1 LNTYYLQT
9 LLTPE
14 FRNRLAVRILPFPY
28 HNYIPIALH
37 RPLFAPVLQ
46 SFQGATEALQEFYVD
61 AFERQRPAGLDV
73 VYSLDS
79 VAVWPTD
86 GIRGPSRSSAIG
98 VRFVDDRSDELALN
112 VISDTGDQNSVL
124 VPRFVMYGG
133 WSTSLILA
141 NRKNDSA
148 TGIVKIYSASGR
160 PMPITLNGVTS
171 SEFRYSVPPSQTF
184 VFSPT
189 ALR

>member
-133 WSTSLILA
+133 SSTFLILS

-148 TGIVKIYSASGR
+148 AG
-160 PMPITLNGVTS
+160 
-171 SEFRYSVPPSQTF
+171 
-184 VFSPT
+184 T
-189 ALR
+189 ARNIF